1 MKIKIIK
8 FKIVKSTNE
17 IAIKLIKKNP
27 KLPVLITTNSQT
39 KGKGTMGKK
48 WVSIKGNLFISIIF
62 KINPNR
68 VNFKQFAILNAMII
82 KKIISNMT
90 SKKIKIKWPNDI
102 LYKNK
107 KICGILQEY
116 IKSCKDNFLIVGI
129 GINTNISPKNKSF
142 SSTSLKN
149 IFNKKIDNNKLLRN
163 IKKNY
168 EKLLSQLPR
177 YSFLELKK
185 MYK

>member
-17 IAIKLIKKNP
+17 IAIKLIKKNT
-27 KLPVLITTNSQT
+27 KLPALITTNLQT

-48 WVSIKGNLFISIIF
+48 WVSIKGNLFFSIIF
-62 KINPNR
+62 KINPDR
-68 VNFKQFAILNAMII
+68 VNFKQFAILNALII

-90 SKKIKIKWPNDI
+90 SKQIKIKWPNDI
-102 LYKNK
+102 LHKNK

-116 IKSCKDNFLIVGI
+116 VKSYKDNFLIVGI

-149 IFNKKIDNNKLLRN
+149 IINKKIDNDKLLRN
-163 IKKNY
+163 IKKNMKNY
-168 EKLLSQLPR
+168 LVNYQGILS
-177 YSFLELKK
+177 SS
-185 MYK
+185 

>member
-17 IAIKLIKKNP
+17 IAIKLIKKNT
-27 KLPVLITTNSQT
+27 KLPALITTNLQT

-48 WVSIKGNLFISIIF
+48 WVSIKGNLFFSIIF
-62 KINPNR
+62 KINPDR
-68 VNFKQFAILNAMII
+68 VNFKQFAILNALII

-90 SKKIKIKWPNDI
+90 SKQIKIKWPNDI
-102 LYKNK
+102 LHKNK

-116 IKSCKDNFLIVGI
+116 VKSYKDNFLIVGI

-149 IFNKKIDNNKLLRN
+149 IINKKIDNDKLLRN
-163 IKKNY
+163 IKKKY
-168 EKLLSQLPR
+168 KKLLNKLPR